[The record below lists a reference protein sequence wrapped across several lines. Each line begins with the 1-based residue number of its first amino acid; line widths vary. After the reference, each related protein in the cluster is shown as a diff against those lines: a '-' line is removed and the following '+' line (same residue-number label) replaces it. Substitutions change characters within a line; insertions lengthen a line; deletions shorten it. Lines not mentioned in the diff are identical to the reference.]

1 MNALLDN
8 INEINN
14 CLAHVP
20 NTCNIAKPEH
30 ETAARNTVVHA
41 VNRVAIVYNPLA
53 YYRLMY

>member
-1 MNALLDN
+1 MLFLIISTKLTIVLL
-8 INEINN
+8 
-14 CLAHVP
+14 A
-20 NTCNIAKPEH
+20 NTRNIAKPEH